1 MKKKD
6 LFVGRQPAIE
16 ILSSEQTVDK
26 ILIQKGA
33 SGPDINTIRKIAEE
47 RNIQVQYV
55 PKEKIEYMLFPV
67 FQGEKVNHQGVV
79 GIFGAIQYYK
89 LDDIMNQVL
98 ESGEFALFVLLDG
111 VTDVR
116 NIGAIARTALCMGAH
131 ALVVPQKGTGQIN
144 AEAIKASAGALSSLP
159 VCKEK
164 DLESAIE
171 YLKLNGVSVVGSS
184 LKAKKTLREIEFNK
198 PIAIVL
204 GSEGFGMNHW
214 IEKLC
219 DETFIIPM
227 KEKLDSLN
235 VSVANGMILYEAF
248 MQRVEQ

>member
-6 LFVGRQPAIE
+6 IFIGRQPAIE
-16 ILSSEQTVDK
+16 ILTSEQTVDK
-26 ILIQKGA
+26 IMIQKGA

-47 RNIQVQYV
+47 RNVQVQYV
-55 PKEKIEYMLFPV
+55 PKEKIDYLLFPV

-98 ESGEFALFVLLDG
+98 ASGEFALFVLLDG

-144 AEAIKASAGALSSLP
+144 ADAIKASAGALSTLP

-171 YLKLNGVSVVGSS
+171 YLKLNGVEIVGSS
-184 LKAKKTLREIEFNK
+184 LKAKKNLRQIDFNK

-204 GSEGFGMNHW
+204 GSEGFGMNRW
-214 IEKLC
+214 IENLC
-219 DETFIIPM
+219 NETFTIPM
-227 KEKLDSLN
+227 KDKLDSLN

-248 MQRVEQ
+248 MQREN